1 VEEDEE
7 PVEGD
12 VVVAELEAVVV
23 ELQVVVARAGGEV
36 VPEVLEKDRMTK
48 VSHDV
53 VVMRRE
59 AGEELAVE
67 VIQTGDGGR
76 SQEVSTAALD
86 RR

>member
-12 VVVAELEAVVV
+12 VVELEAVVV
-23 ELQVVVARAGGEV
+23 KLQVVVARVEGEV
-36 VPEVLEKDRMTK
+36 VPEVLEEDRTTK
-48 VSHDV
+48 VSHH
-53 VVMRRE
+53 VMVIQRE
-59 AGEELAVE
+59 VGEELVTE

>member
-1 VEEDEE
+1 VEEEDEE

-12 VVVAELEAVVV
+12 VEEVVVV
-23 ELQVVVARAGGEV
+23 ELQVVVARVGGEV
-36 VPEVLEKDRMTK
+36 VPEVLEEGRTTK
-48 VSHDV
+48 VSHHV
-53 VVMRRE
+53 VVIQRE

>member
-1 VEEDEE
+1 V
-7 PVEGD
+7 
-12 VVVAELEAVVV
+12 VVV